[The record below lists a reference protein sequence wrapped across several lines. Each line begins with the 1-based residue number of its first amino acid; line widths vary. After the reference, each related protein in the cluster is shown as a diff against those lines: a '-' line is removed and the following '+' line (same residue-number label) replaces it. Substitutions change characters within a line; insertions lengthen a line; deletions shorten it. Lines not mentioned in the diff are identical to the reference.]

1 MFSRPH
7 KAEISNLTSDGT
19 ARGPKT
25 PKGSRIRNPHGRIV
39 GYTSNDKDLDNQ
51 CSNCAGDPKNTIGG
65 DYSRP
70 ARRNSS
76 NRGGTLKMNVRSGRI
91 VVGAIGLELALII
104 VLVPLLSRVQMSI
117 LLPLSAMVVSVFGF
131 AWGWWVGRRLQGW
144 YVFHATATGILAT
157 LMYLAL
163 CLMNPQGGI
172 RSVVAMYG
180 PFFFVSGNLL
190 RILACAAGGY
200 LYQVRK
206 KG

>member
-1 MFSRPH
+1 MTKISTTGVQIVLETLKIPL
-7 KAEISNLTSDGT
+7 AEIIPDQWDATHL
-19 ARGPKT
+19 
-25 PKGSRIRNPHGRIV
+25 IE
-39 GYTSNDKDLDNQ
+39 
-51 CSNCAGDPKNTIGG
+51 
-65 DYSRP
+65 
-70 ARRNSS
+70 
-76 NRGGTLKMNVRSGRI
+76 GTLKMKVRSGRI

-117 LLPLSAMVVSVFGF
+117 LLPLSAVVVSVFGF
-131 AWGWWVGRRLQGW
+131 AWGWWVVRRIQGW